1 MTSLHYACA
10 HAHTHPLRAST
21 STLHPH
27 KASAVASTA
36 RSIFPRPVEEASQGS
51 LDVAANRFCATATC
65 VLCELVHFHCRQ
77 RRNSRVKMLYMIGLG
92 LGNEKD
98 ITVAGLEAV
107 RSCDK
112 LFLEH
117 YTSVLCVSAAELVR
131 MASSASPASLNV

>member
-1 MTSLHYACA
+1 MTSSRCACA
-10 HAHTHPLRAST
+10 HTHTHPLRAST
-21 STLHPH
+21 STLHSKKPP
-27 KASAVASTA
+27 AVAPATDDHE
-36 RSIFPRPVEEASQGS
+36 RPAEEAVQGS
-51 LDVAANRFCATATC
+51 LGVAANRFCATATC